1 MLPHVPV
8 KTTNYSR
15 NLDSHIKAHSQYV
28 QWREGQENLEWNG
41 VNGLLIHLPQSSST
55 SLISMKNRLLNVG
68 RTNYALKVTQWN
80 KVCLIFLNFSGV
92 HASGRL
98 FHCDY
103 WNWTMYSTWPSPLT
117 HWNWWGCCYAVPN
130 WFWIFN
136 ITCVALLVKQWN
148 FPIYK
153 NKHRQQLYWSVLATC
168 AHGRRAK
175 RMESS
180 ANQDL
185 GLSAFNSVCASYV
198 RAMKYMRTFYF
209 KAPCRQLQS
218 GTVLVLFYLSEF
230 SGKCLLAF
238 VLFTSTRHARTK
250 LVRSNSG
257 SCGTKLK
264 KNLVSLGDH
273 TLGLQ
278 PLLELAHI
286 KHSIMKQTFR

>member
-1 MLPHVPV
+1 M
-8 KTTNYSR
+8 
-15 NLDSHIKAHSQYV
+15 D
-28 QWREGQENLEWNG
+28 
-41 VNGLLIHLPQSSST
+41 
-55 SLISMKNRLLNVG
+55 
-68 RTNYALKVTQWN
+68 
-80 KVCLIFLNFSGV
+80 CL
-92 HASGRL
+92 A
-98 FHCDY
+98 
-103 WNWTMYSTWPSPLT
+103 
-117 HWNWWGCCYAVPN
+117 
-130 WFWIFN
+130 
-136 ITCVALLVKQWN
+136 
-148 FPIYK
+148 
-153 NKHRQQLYWSVLATC
+153 
-168 AHGRRAK
+168 
-175 RMESS
+175 E
-180 ANQDL
+180 NQDL